1 LALLIEASD
10 PANSA
15 HARVAGAAALHPVY
29 SRQTEQH
36 CEPLPSTMSQEGQ
49 MFSRAAHMAVTALVL
64 SVSQGAAQQT
74 ISAGD
79 SLAILSAVER
89 WEEAWRTHDPILAS
103 QDYSD
108 DADWT
113 NAFGMRRFGRAA
125 IQELIEEVFR
135 LGFVMAGETEY
146 EYHDFMVLRPD
157 VVLLRSRAIRT
168 GQQLPDG
175 TVEEPRRTN
184 HLRTFVRRTGDWLI
198 VSHLIGDERTPGQ
211 PR

>member
-1 LALLIEASD
+1 
-10 PANSA
+10 
-15 HARVAGAAALHPVY
+15 
-29 SRQTEQH
+29 
-36 CEPLPSTMSQEGQ
+36 
-49 MFSRAAHMAVTALVL
+49 MFSRTAFIAVTACLL
-64 SVSQGAAQQT
+64 GVSQSAAQQS

-89 WEEAWRTHDPILAS
+89 WEEGWRTHDPALAA

-113 NAFGMRRFGRAA
+113 NAFGMRRGGRAE
-125 IQELIEEVFR
+125 IRELLQEIFA
-135 LGFVMAGETEY
+135 LGFVMAGVTDY
-146 EYHDFMVLRPD
+146 EYHDFQVLTPD

-175 TVEEPRRTN
+175 TVEQPRLTN
-184 HLRTFVRRTGDWLI
+184 HLRTFQRRQGEWLI